1 MLPAMTHYYED
12 FPIGEESTTPGRTIT
27 EADIVNFAGLTGDWY
42 ELHTNIEYA
51 SKTRFGQR
59 IAHGALI
66 FSLSTALNV
75 RAMPPGNTLI
85 AFYGVDKLR
94 FVKPT
99 FIGDTIYCKN
109 KVLEKVEK
117 DASSGVVAS
126 LCEVINQRREV
137 VISYTSR
144 ALWQRRPAA

>member
-1 MLPAMTHYYED
+1 MPTHSYFED
-12 FPIGEESTTPGRTIT
+12 FLPGDLSTTPGRTIT
-27 EADIVNFAGLTGDWY
+27 EADIINFAGLTGDWY
-42 ELHTNIEYA
+42 ELHTNVEYA
-51 SKTRFGQR
+51 AKTRFGQR

-66 FSLSTALNV
+66 FSISTALNV

-99 FIGDTIYCKN
+99 FIGDTIYCRN
-109 KVLEKVEK
+109 QVLEKQEK
-117 DASSGVVAS
+117 NESSGVVAA
-126 LCEVINQRREV
+126 LCEVVNQRGEI

-144 ALWQRRPAA
+144 ALWQRRPAS

>member
-1 MLPAMTHYYED
+1 MMHYYENFNTGD
-12 FPIGEESTTPGRTIT
+12 ETSSPGRTIT

-66 FSLSTALNV
+66 FSISTALNV

-99 FIGDTIYCKN
+99 FIGDTIHCVN
-109 KVLEKVEK
+109 KILEKSEK

-126 LCEVINQRREV
+126 LCEVLNQRGEV

-144 ALWQRRPAA
+144 ALWQRRPA